1 MQVWSLALK
10 TLVEFDMRTQ
20 STGLDRT
27 HIRTVCWLTR
37 TILVG
42 THDSGMLTYAERML
56 TYADVC

>member
-42 THDSGMLTYAERML
+42 THDSGMLTYA
-56 TYADVC
+56 DVC